1 MAFFNV
7 WYHSSTT
14 YAVAVKHLNHG
25 TGCDYCT
32 TISLYHRINQA
43 TGTGTTPPPPPTPS
57 SSSPSPPALP
67 SQVYHN
73 PPSSSVLLLRPP
85 SPTPSPHSP
94 AIQIPYHQYH
104 TIQHRHHHPV
114 SHNPPPSHPI
124 PPSNTH
130 HPLPTTQAS
139 SGLLLRPRQAQQ
151 ALPFRTPYHD
161 LPPSNTLDPPSTTAP
176 VLR

>member
-67 SQVYHN
+67 SQVSHN
-73 PPSSSVLLLRPP
+73 PPSSSVLLLRPRQAQHPPLTHPLYRYHITNITLSNTGITIQYPTTHHHPIP
-85 SPTPSPHSP
+85 SHHPTHTILYPPPKLHPDSSSARAKHNRPFPSGHRIMISRHPTPSTPP
-94 AIQIPYHQYH
+94 QPL
-104 TIQHRHHHPV
+104 HRC
-114 SHNPPPSHPI
+114 
-124 PPSNTH
+124 
-130 HPLPTTQAS
+130 
-139 SGLLLRPRQAQQ
+139 
-151 ALPFRTPYHD
+151 
-161 LPPSNTLDPPSTTAP
+161 
-176 VLR
+176 